1 MQKTRLYRLQT
12 FGSSQQQENK
22 NILWKNIRPTVRVLS
37 SQHSGIW
44 KKWCKRLF
52 PLKEAPAEAERSCGE
67 TSAGGCLER
76 VGGRASGGENREE
89 EETRREN
96 V

>member
-1 MQKTRLYRLQT
+1 MQT
-12 FGSSQQQENK
+12 S
-22 NILWKNIRPTVRVLS
+22 
-37 SQHSGIW
+37 
-44 KKWCKRLF
+44 F
-52 PLKEAPAEAERSCGE
+52 PLKEAPAEAEGSCGQ

-76 VGGRASGGENREE
+76 VGGWASRGENREK